1 MDKKLPHRIFK
12 SILTDESGASAV
24 EYGMIAALMVIG
36 ILGAITN
43 FAMANDANYQLIE
56 DTLT

>member
-1 MDKKLPHRIFK
+1 MDKKLPLRIFK
-12 SILTDESGASAV
+12 SLLTDESGASAV

-56 DTLT
+56 ETLT